1 MLKSEAEGIVGRLH
15 VPPDVK
21 ESFGI
26 RCTGSEERQALA
38 GGAALKHLSS
48 VPNRTLLASSMQ
60 YTYCVV
66 HAALISQITQW
77 HLAFT
82 GNALTPLWL
91 HHHDNVC

>member
-26 RCTGSEERQALA
+26 RRKGSEERQVLA

-48 VPNRTLLASSMQ
+48 VPNHTLLLVQRS
-60 YTYCVV
+60 T
-66 HAALISQITQW
+66 LIVW
-77 HLAFT
+77 CMRH
-82 GNALTPLWL
+82 
-91 HHHDNVC
+91 

>member
-26 RCTGSEERQALA
+26 RCTESEERQVLA
-38 GGAALKHLSS
+38 GGAALNPKSHTSASS
-48 VPNRTLLASSMQ
+48 VQ

-66 HAALISQITQW
+66 HGALISQITQW